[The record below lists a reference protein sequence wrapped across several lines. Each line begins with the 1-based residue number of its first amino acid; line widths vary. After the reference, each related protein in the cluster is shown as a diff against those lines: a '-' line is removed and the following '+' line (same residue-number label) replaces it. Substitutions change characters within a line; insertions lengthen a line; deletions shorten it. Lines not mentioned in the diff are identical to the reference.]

1 MGSRDPVVAD
11 GVTEVIQE
19 AKEAANKGQRKAR
32 KLQRHLR
39 FLLDGAQ
46 RGERRSL
53 FQVRSKLTQSHG
65 NGGPAG
71 IPGYLR
77 GGTGQD
83 WRPRASLRGEWPPRA
98 AAMADKDIQP
108 E

>member
-39 FLLDGAQ
+39 FLLDGSEE
-46 RGERRSL
+46 GS
-53 FQVRSKLTQSHG
+53 S
-65 NGGPAG
+65 
-71 IPGYLR
+71 
-77 GGTGQD
+77 GTLITTS
-83 WRPRASLRGEWPPRA
+83 A
-98 AAMADKDIQP
+98 
-108 E
+108 